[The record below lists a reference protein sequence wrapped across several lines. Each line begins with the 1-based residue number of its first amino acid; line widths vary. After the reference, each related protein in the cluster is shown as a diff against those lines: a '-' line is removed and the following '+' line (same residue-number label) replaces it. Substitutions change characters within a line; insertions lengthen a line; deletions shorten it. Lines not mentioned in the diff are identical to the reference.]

1 MTVIHTVSHPGPGE
15 SEPGAVAC
23 AQLAATPALGRCP
36 AGTATVAMG
45 GDGAWSR
52 GGVDGQVWPAAAVSV
67 ARLRQLPVQ
76 AVVVATDGPA
86 AVERA
91 RTVLEL
97 ANPYH
102 MTPLTVTENINQGLK
117 LSHAYQ
123 RLADVVILTSLPIAG
138 CGLAVS
144 AAAGLS
150 ERARPFSLLRLA
162 GTPVGLP
169 RRVVALENAVPL
181 LALAVVSIGTGFLAS
196 GLFLRSQLGE
206 KLQAPTLSYYALVLA
221 GLVAS
226 LAIIA
231 STLPMLS
238 RATGPEVARN
248 E

>member
-1 MTVIHTVSHPGPGE
+1 
-15 SEPGAVAC
+15 
-23 AQLAATPALGRCP
+23 
-36 AGTATVAMG
+36 
-45 GDGAWSR
+45 
-52 GGVDGQVWPAAAVSV
+52 
-67 ARLRQLPVQ
+67 
-76 AVVVATDGPA
+76 VATDGPA